1 MFFPFKDDNPS
12 STFPYVTLWII
23 IINTVVYF
31 FSVLGGAYRFQSII
45 LNYGLIPAELIHMQ
59 NLYISPNVN
68 PIFTVLT
75 SMFLHANLAHLVG
88 NMWYLWIFGDN
99 VEDFLGHFNFFIF
112 YIAGGV
118 ASALIHTVFN
128 PASTMPVIGASGAV
142 SAVLGA
148 YLLLYPNARV
158 YVLFFFI
165 FIFRIFTMP
174 AAILIGFWIFFQ
186 IINGITSLSIG
197 QHLGGVAWF
206 AHIGGFFYGLYL
218 IKFVLKSRMRYNR
231 LKF

>member
-12 STFPYVTLWII
+12 STYPFVTIGII
-23 IINTVVYF
+23 IVNVLIYF
-31 FSVLGGAYRFQSII
+31 FSISGGMYNFQAIV
-45 LNYGLIPAELIHMQ
+45 LNYGLIPTELIHMQ

-75 SMFLHANLAHLVG
+75 SMFLHANLMHLVG

-99 VEDFLGHFNFFIF
+99 VEDFLGHFNFLIF
-112 YIAGGV
+112 YLAGGV
-118 ASALIHTVFN
+118 AAALIHTIFN
-128 PASTMPVIGASGAV
+128 PTSTMPVIGASGAI

-186 IINGITSLSIG
+186 IINGITSISIG
-197 QHLGGVAWF
+197 QQMGGVAWF
-206 AHIGGFFYGLYL
+206 AHIGGFFFGLYF

-231 LKF
+231 LEF

>member
-12 STFPYVTLWII
+12 LTFPYVTLA
-23 IINTVVYF
+23 
-31 FSVLGGAYRFQSII
+31 LII
-45 LNYGLIPAELIHMQ
+45 LNTTVFFITVAGGPADFQYAVINYGLIPVELIHMT
-59 NLYISPNVN
+59 NLYISPAVHPFFNL
-68 PIFTVLT
+68 FT

-99 VEDFLGHFNFFIF
+99 VEDFLGHFNFLLF
-112 YIAGGV
+112 YLAGGV
-118 ASALIHTVFN
+118 AAALIHTIFN
-128 PASTMPVIGASGAV
+128 PASTMPVIGASGAI

-148 YLLLYPNARV
+148 YLLLYPTARV

-165 FIFRIFTMP
+165 FIIRIFTMP

-186 IINGITSLSIG
+186 IINGITSLGIG
-197 QHLGGVAWF
+197 QQMGGVAWF

-231 LKF
+231 LDF

>member
-12 STFPYVTLWII
+12 STYPFVTLGII
-23 IINTVVYF
+23 IVNVLIYF
-31 FSVLGGAYRFQSII
+31 FSISGGMYNFQAIV
-45 LNYGLIPAELIHMQ
+45 LNYGLIPKELINMK
-59 NLYISPNVN
+59 NLYISPAVHPLLNV
-68 PIFTVLT
+68 FT

-128 PASTMPVIGASGAV
+128 PTSTMPVIGASGAV

-174 AAILIGFWIFFQ
+174 AAVLIGFWIFFQ
-186 IINGITSLSIG
+186 ILNGLTSLGLG
-197 QHLGGVAWF
+197 QQVGGVAWF